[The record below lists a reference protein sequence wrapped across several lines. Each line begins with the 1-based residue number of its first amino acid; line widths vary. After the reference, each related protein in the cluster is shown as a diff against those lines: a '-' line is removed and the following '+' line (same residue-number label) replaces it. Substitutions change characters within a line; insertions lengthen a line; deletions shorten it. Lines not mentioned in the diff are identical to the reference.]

1 VTDVPRPRI
10 HVSNAAPPPADDALL
25 ALPLTPVGGA
35 PRPLADYERRLG
47 LSLLERIDPRTIRE
61 DEGAVALTSGAPR
74 VALLGLGQEVDED
87 AVRAAAA
94 AAARAARGIETT
106 LVWAFDDE
114 LLSAERQVRAV
125 VDGVVLGGHDP
136 ARWKTT
142 PQHQGLE
149 ELVIAGAPAALEEE
163 ASRTA
168 TIARWTN
175 KARELVDAP
184 PNELTP
190 AGLAERS
197 AALLDG
203 LPVDVEIL
211 DLAGIERAG
220 LHALA
225 AVGRGSANEP
235 RLIVLRYRAG
245 SDPDDRLGLVG
256 KGVTF
261 DSGGYFLKPQNDIV
275 RQKADMGGAAAVI
288 GAVGA
293 IAELGLAIDVL
304 AVIPAAENMLGGA
317 AYRPSDIIK
326 TAAGLTVEVT
336 NPDAEGRLL
345 LADGIWFAKQEGV
358 GRLVDVATLTGA
370 MRGGMGDLYSGVF
383 ANTEGLREQIVD
395 AGDASGDHVWPWP
408 LHRRYNGPLESSL
421 ADIRNTAGRGF
432 GYPIFAA
439 AFLARFAGTVPWAHI
454 DIHSTAFLDEARG
467 YLGPGATGAGVRLL
481 AELAARLADAT

>member
-1 VTDVPRPRI
+1 VNDVPGPRI
-10 HVSNAAPPPADDALL
+10 RLSNAALPSADDALL
-25 ALPLTPVGGA
+25 ALPLVPVGGA
-35 PRPLADYERRLG
+35 ARPLADYDRRLG
-47 LSLLERIDPRTIRE
+47 LNLLGRIDPRAIKE
-61 DEGAVALTSGAPR
+61 DEGAIALASGRPR
-74 VALLGLGQEVDED
+74 VALLGLGQEIDED
-87 AVRAAAA
+87 SVRTAAA
-94 AAARAARGIETT
+94 AAARAARGFEPT

-114 LLSAERQVRAV
+114 LLSPERQVRAV

-142 PQHQGLE
+142 PQQPGLAH
-149 ELVIAGAPAALEEE
+149 LVIAGAPAGLEEE
-163 ASRTA
+163 ASRA
-168 TIARWTN
+168 GTIARWTN

-184 PNELTP
+184 PNELSP

-211 DLAGIERAG
+211 DLAAIERAG

-235 RLIVLRYRAG
+235 RLIVLRYRGG
-245 SDPDDRLGLVG
+245 SDPNDRLALVG

-261 DSGGYFLKPQNDIV
+261 DSGGYFLKPQSDIV

-293 IAELGLAIDVL
+293 VAELRVPIDIL

-317 AYRPSDIIK
+317 AFRPSDILT

-336 NPDAEGRLL
+336 NPDAEGRLM
-345 LADGIWFAKQEGV
+345 LADGIWYAKQEGV
-358 GRLVDVATLTGA
+358 GRLVDIATLTGA

-383 ANTEGLREQIVD
+383 ANTEALRTQIVD
-395 AGDASGDHVWPWP
+395 AGAASGDHVWPWP
-408 LHRRYNGPLESSL
+408 LHRRYNQPLQSSL

-467 YLGPGATGAGVRLL
+467 YLAPGATGAGVRLL